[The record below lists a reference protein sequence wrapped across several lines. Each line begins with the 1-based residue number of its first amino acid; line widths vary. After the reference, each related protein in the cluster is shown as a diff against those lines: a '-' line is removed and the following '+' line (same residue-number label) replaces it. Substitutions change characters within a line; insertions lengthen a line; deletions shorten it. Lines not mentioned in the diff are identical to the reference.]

1 MFVMAFITGI
11 DGVRNLDLTTLR
23 SFVAVADLGGVTKAA
38 GFLNLT
44 QSAVSMQL
52 KRLEEMM
59 GIDFLDRSG
68 RGIALTPAGEQL
80 LGYARRMIAL
90 NDEIVRRLADVEFE
104 GEISIGVP
112 HDIVYPAI
120 PSVLKQLRNAYPR
133 IRVNMVSS
141 NTSELIPLFQK
152 GEFDLILTTEPTRGG
167 EPLCS
172 LPLVWLGGQGG
183 ATWRRRPLRIAGGRL
198 CSFRPRMLAALE
210 EAGIEWEN
218 AVDTDSDRTVDVT
231 VAADMAVCVMIE
243 GTEPQ
248 HLEIIDHGGA
258 LPNVGHQFINMYGA
272 EPSKGEVINRLAD
285 LLRQSVGAMTS
296 RNDPAVA
303 RRRIGA

>member
-1 MFVMAFITGI
+1 M
-11 DGVRNLDLTTLR
+11 RNLDITTLR

-90 NDEIVRRLADVEFE
+90 NDEIVRRLADEEYE

-112 HDIVYPAI
+112 HDIIYPAI
-120 PSVLKQLRNAYPR
+120 PAVLKQLRSAYPR
-133 IRVNMVSS
+133 IQVNMVSS
-141 NTSELIPLFQK
+141 NTNELLPQFQK
-152 GEFDLILTTEPTRGG
+152 GEFDLILTTEPNRGG
-167 EPLCS
+167 EQLCS
-172 LPLVWLGGQGG
+172 LPLLWVGAKGG
-183 ATWRRRPLRIAGGRL
+183 ATWRRRPLRIAGGRF
-198 CSFRPRMLAALE
+198 CSFRPRMLASLE

-218 AVDTDSDRTVDVT
+218 AIDTESDRTVEVT

-243 GTEPQ
+243 GTEPP
-248 HLEIIDHGGA
+248 HLEIIDHSGA
-258 LPNVGHQFINMYGA
+258 LPQVGSQFINMYGA
-272 EPSKGEVINRLAD
+272 EPGKGKVVNYFAD
-285 LLRQSVGAMTS
+285 LLRQGFGAFQH
-296 RNDPAVA
+296 RHDPNIAQ
-303 RRRIGA
+303 RRIG

>member
-1 MFVMAFITGI
+1 M
-11 DGVRNLDLTTLR
+11 RNLDITTLR

-90 NDEIVRRLADVEFE
+90 NDEIVRRLADEEYE

-112 HDIVYPAI
+112 HDIIYPAI
-120 PSVLKQLRNAYPR
+120 PAVLKQLRSAYPR
-133 IRVNMVSS
+133 IQVNMVSS
-141 NTSELIPLFQK
+141 NTSELIPQFQK

-167 EPLCS
+167 EQLCS
-172 LPLVWLGGQGG
+172 LPLTWMGAKGG
-183 ATWRRRPLRIAGGRL
+183 ATWRRRPLRIAGGRI

-218 AVDTDSDRTVDVT
+218 AVDTASDRTVEVT

-243 GTEPQ
+243 GTEPP

-258 LPNVGHQFINMYGA
+258 LPEVGTQFINMYGA
-272 EPSKGEVINRLAD
+272 EPSKGEVINHFAD
-285 LLRQSVGAMTS
+285 LLRQGFGAFQH
-296 RNDPAVA
+296 RNDPNIAQ
-303 RRRIGA
+303 RRIG